1 MLASRLDVAHAQTE
15 HDHEARIAK
24 ARADAEASR
33 LAAIAEA
40 RSIVEAAAARAKMA
54 EDEVGRV
61 RAEAGAQLKEA
72 VARARAESDAELQ
85 AQVARAQAETEARLE
100 KQLAN
105 VIGEAEQARHAHRQV
120 TADADRIRLEATEAA
135 RAGAEAALASE
146 TARIRAEANQ
156 RLEMEVARLRDE
168 AARMQAERVEELAL
182 LAPQERSERI
192 SVLADMSRTALRGIR
207 WDFVATAALIL
218 LIVVAGA
225 IYLPRAVSTAA
236 KTSSALVGTAGK
248 AAKDMAQEAAAAAP
262 VVTRRALNAAER
274 AIPRPEIVT
283 AKTERAAAR
292 PDPAAAA
299 AAADTGPGFV
309 AVFSRIPMDVYAD
322 GARIGTTED
331 GQLLLKSGAHRLEF
345 VSERFRYRSSTTLT
359 VRPGLVQPFTV
370 TLPSA
375 ELRITTTPGA
385 EVWVEGERVGVAPFA
400 PVQVPIGTREIVVK
414 NTAGAEKRQA
424 IEVKYGATNEISVVL
439 QNGSGAESPAAP
451 HLAPLNQYQP
461 K

>member
-1 MLASRLDVAHAQTE
+1 V
-15 HDHEARIAK
+15 
-24 ARADAEASR
+24 
-33 LAAIAEA
+33 
-40 RSIVEAAAARAKMA
+40 
-54 EDEVGRV
+54 
-61 RAEAGAQLKEA
+61 
-72 VARARAESDAELQ
+72 
-85 AQVARAQAETEARLE
+85 
-100 KQLAN
+100 
-105 VIGEAEQARHAHRQV
+105 
-120 TADADRIRLEATEAA
+120 
-135 RAGAEAALASE
+135 
-146 TARIRAEANQ
+146 
-156 RLEMEVARLRDE
+156 
-168 AARMQAERVEELAL
+168 
-182 LAPQERSERI
+182 
-192 SVLADMSRTALRGIR
+192 
-207 WDFVATAALIL
+207 
-218 LIVVAGA
+218 
-225 IYLPRAVSTAA
+225 
-236 KTSSALVGTAGK
+236 
-248 AAKDMAQEAAAAAP
+248 AQEAVAAAP

-292 PDPAAAA
+292 PDPAAGA

-345 VSERFRYRSSTTLT
+345 VSERFHYRSSTTLT

-414 NTAGAEKRQA
+414 DPAGAEKRQA
-424 IEVKYGATNEISVVL
+424 IEVKYGATNEISVVP
-439 QNGSGAESPAAP
+439 QNGSGAASPAAP
-451 HLAPLNQYQP
+451 RLAPLNQYQP